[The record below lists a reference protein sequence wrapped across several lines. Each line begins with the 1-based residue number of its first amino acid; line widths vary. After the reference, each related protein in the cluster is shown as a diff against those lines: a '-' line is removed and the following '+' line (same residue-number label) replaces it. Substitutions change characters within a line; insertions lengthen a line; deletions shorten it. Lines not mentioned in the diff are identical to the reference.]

1 MQTKFKQIET
11 LWWLEDKFLEDP
23 SFHQLFINISVEE
36 KIMKTFTEME
46 ISYYFSIESDK

>member
-23 SFHQLFINISVEE
+23 SFHHLFINISGR
-36 KIMKTFTEME
+36 KDYADIHRNGNKLLF
-46 ISYYFSIESDK
+46 